1 MYRLNKYLFRKGH
14 DKAEKRYGRDPS
26 DYFFDVA
33 KKRVKHAKKQ
43 NGIDTLGINA
53 LSMLYTSL
61 GIKMFF
67 KAEAYFNGA
76 ESWISENGDKII
88 SSIPISRYTEDVQ
101 AYLGILSGRSKG
113 FEFAIFNTKYG
124 SRKLVTYDASRY
136 SLKEAIAYGKGS
148 N

>member
-1 MYRLNKYLFRKGH
+1 MYRLNKYLFRKGY
-14 DKAEKRYGRDPS
+14 DKAEKRYERDPS

-33 KKRVKHAKKQ
+33 KKQVEHAKKQ
-43 NGIDTLGINA
+43 NGIDTLGISA

-61 GIKMFF
+61 GIKMLS

-76 ESWISENGDKII
+76 ESWIKENEDKII
-88 SSIPISRYTEDVQ
+88 SSIPTSRYTEDVQ

-113 FEFAIFNTKYG
+113 FEFAIFTTKYG
-124 SRKLVTYDASRY
+124 SRELVTYDASLY
-136 SLKEAIAYGKGS
+136 SLKEAIEYGKGS

>member
-1 MYRLNKYLFRKGH
+1 MYRLNKYLFRKGY

-26 DYFFDVA
+26 NYFFDVA

-43 NGIDTLGINA
+43 NGIDTLSINA

-61 GIKMFF
+61 GAKMFF

-76 ESWISENGDKII
+76 ESWISENGDTIT
-88 SSIPISRYTEDVQ
+88 SSIHKAKYTEDVQ
-101 AYLGILSGRSKG
+101 AYMGILSGRSKG
-113 FEFAIFNTKYG
+113 FEFAIFTTKYG

-136 SLKEAIAYGKGS
+136 SLKEAIEYGKES
-148 N
+148 D